1 MKFRSNTKEKIS
13 NNIKKMVTEG
23 VKVKHQMIT

>member
-1 MKFRSNTKEKIS
+1 MGEEMKFRSTTTEKRS

-23 VKVKHQMIT
+23 VKVEH